1 MEELHPK
8 ERSRIRLEKDIAKF
22 LERGGKI
29 KQIPNQTVLELKT
42 AGVKRLKYGVRG
54 IQYGS

>member
-8 ERSRIRLEKDIAKF
+8 ERSRIRLEEDIAKF

-29 KQIPNQTVLELKT
+29 KKIPNQTVLELKT

-54 IQYGS
+54 VI